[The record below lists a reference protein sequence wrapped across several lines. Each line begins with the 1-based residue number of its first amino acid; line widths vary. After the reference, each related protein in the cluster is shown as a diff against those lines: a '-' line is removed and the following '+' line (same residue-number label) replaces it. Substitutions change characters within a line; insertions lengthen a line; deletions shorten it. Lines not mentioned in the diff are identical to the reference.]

1 MRRQAAN
8 HDETSGME
16 DEVMTARFAST
27 LRRTL
32 LIGGAALFL
41 CWHASAAEPLRL
53 IPSEPATEQSSYE
66 AGRNRRG
73 VQDADPNIYVYTPE
87 FAKRFQMPMQWVS
100 DDLKGADAV
109 AFRVMPYYKSC
120 GWGGDPKACREDE
133 VRCHMDVYFDYKKN
147 PLPWDERMRPTD
159 LDFDTT
165 SQWFI
170 GNVANRLMR
179 PQTTL
184 LGGPPLPRSPFT
196 DPKTGK
202 ELGWQ
207 SSNTISVGWTGIRS
221 YDREIFHGLSLVTFG
236 VACGVPRAA
245 WLAANFVEEQA
256 ARAGKGVLA
265 FISMPPSWQ
274 DRVKQVLADSDQ
286 RNNAFFKQQGEKA
299 LKALQAQPVPNKS
312 ITPIQ

>member
-1 MRRQAAN
+1 MKVDFSSGLSAN
-8 HDETSGME
+8 VLREILVNSVFPRLISSTKSILN
-16 DEVMTARFAST
+16 RFAPSCWVSVGIPDST
-27 LRRTL
+27 TRPWRTRESFLRTVSALISALGL
-32 LIGGAALFL
+32 LVLLGAQAR
-41 CWHASAAEPLRL
+41 AAEPLKML
-53 IPSEPATEQSSYE
+53 PSEPATEQSSYE

-87 FAKRFQMPMQWVS
+87 FAKRFQMPLQWAS

-133 VRCHMDVYFDYKKN
+133 VRCHMDVYFDHKRN

-207 SSNTISVGWTGIRS
+207 GGYYRKANDRGGSFVGVRA
-221 YDREIFHGLSLVTFG
+221 YDREIFHG
-236 VACGVPRAA
+236 
-245 WLAANFVEEQA
+245 
-256 ARAGKGVLA
+256 
-265 FISMPPSWQ
+265 ISSQ
-274 DRVKQVLADSDQ
+274 HFSTA
-286 RNNAFFKQQGEKA
+286 
-299 LKALQAQPVPNKS
+299 
-312 ITPIQ
+312 